1 MKKSTK
7 RITGA
12 IMAAAIFAAMTVMS
26 TTASASYID
35 GDREVD
41 YYNFDIEAN
50 CDLDL
55 WSDPNNPTEPIVK
68 RFADRNWVVSVN
80 KVNYNYKITYMVCRI
95 EGNGGLGIT
104 EEIAAPAK
112 MGGTGNTGGRYYGN
126 YKGSK
131 IRFRA
136 SKAVDAPD
144 GTLIKTQGQWSPDSP
159 Y

>member
-1 MKKSTK
+1 MKKTIK

-41 YYNFDIEAN
+41 YYRFEFEAN
-50 CDLDL
+50 YNLDE
-55 WSDPNNPTEPIVK
+55 WPDFTEGIVK

-80 KVNYNYKITYMVCRI
+80 YVNHSQYDITYWVSRL
-95 EGNGGLGIT
+95 EGNGGLGAT
-104 EEIAAPAK
+104 EGIAYTAVLR
-112 MGGTGNTGGRYYGN
+112 GTGNTGGRYAINCKGN
-126 YKGSK
+126 K
-131 IRFRA
+131 IHMFA
-136 SKAVDAPD
+136 SQRVSAPD
-144 GTLIKTQGQWSPDSP
+144 GTTIITSGQWSPDAP